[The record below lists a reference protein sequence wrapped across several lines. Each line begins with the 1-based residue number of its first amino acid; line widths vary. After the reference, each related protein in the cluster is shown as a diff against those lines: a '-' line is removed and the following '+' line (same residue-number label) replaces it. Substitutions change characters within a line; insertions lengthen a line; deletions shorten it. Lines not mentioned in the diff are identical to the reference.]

1 MYKICQGSPQ
11 RSMSIDPSRNGQL
24 NPLAPGLLARRA
36 IVAKDVIHLFERL
49 TSCLGHE
56 EVHPEEREQAEY
68 SEENVCT
75 EAGVFDQRWGDEADD
90 EVE

>member
-1 MYKICQGSPQ
+1 
-11 RSMSIDPSRNGQL
+11 MSIDPSRNGQL

-49 TSCLGHE
+49 ASGLRHE